1 MDHQSLI
8 PDLIR
13 ALYEGSSV
21 PQDQHLAATVFFSDP
36 LVRVSGRAK
45 VTRMFRRLNGLFA
58 ATKVVTLN
66 CEEQRE
72 GYSRWS
78 FDIDYARKEGAQPIR
93 FHSHLEVTS
102 HGGRIQSI
110 TEHWHKPYE
119 LRGGTKGLIPRW
131 MRATAGWVV
140 S

>member
-1 MDHQSLI
+1 MDHEAVI
-8 PDLIR
+8 PDVIH
-13 ALYEGSSV
+13 ALYEGSSALH
-21 PQDQHLAATVFFSDP
+21 DQILANDLLFSDP

-58 ATKVVTLN
+58 ATKVVTLI

-72 GYSRWS
+72 GFSLWS
-78 FDIDYARKEGAQPIR
+78 FDIDYARKDGAQPIR

-102 HGGRIQSI
+102 RGGQIQSI

>member
-1 MDHQSLI
+1 MDYEAVI

-13 ALYEGSSV
+13 ALYEGSSELHD
-21 PQDQHLAATVFFSDP
+21 PILADDLRFSDP

-45 VTRMFRRLNGLFA
+45 VARMFRRLNGFFA
-58 ATKVVTLN
+58 ASKVVTLI
-66 CEEQRE
+66 CEEERE
-72 GYSRWS
+72 GYSRWR
-78 FDIDYARKEGAQPIR
+78 FDIDYARKEGAKPIR

-102 HGGRIQSI
+102 SAGQIQSI
-110 TEHWHKPYE
+110 TEHWHQPYE

-131 MRATAGWVV
+131 MRAMAGWVV